1 MVFKKWRLTLY
12 IGNQKDIISIVMI
25 FQNKKIYKGYNYWK
39 KILYKKTLQKR
50 ILLIA
55 SELSGMITLQEIQ
68 LVSGTYKCST
78 GTLNKILWLDDG
90 KGKLICR
97 QCCFHILVGWEFFF
111 VYLIVTES
119 VFKIIDTYCQP

>member
-1 MVFKKWRLTLY
+1 MY

-25 FQNKKIYKGYNYWK
+25 FQKKRFIKDIIIGKKNLNKK
-39 KILYKKTLQKR
+39 TPQKR

-78 GTLNKILWLDDG
+78 GTLNKIL
-90 KGKLICR
+90 
-97 QCCFHILVGWEFFF
+97 
-111 VYLIVTES
+111 
-119 VFKIIDTYCQP
+119 